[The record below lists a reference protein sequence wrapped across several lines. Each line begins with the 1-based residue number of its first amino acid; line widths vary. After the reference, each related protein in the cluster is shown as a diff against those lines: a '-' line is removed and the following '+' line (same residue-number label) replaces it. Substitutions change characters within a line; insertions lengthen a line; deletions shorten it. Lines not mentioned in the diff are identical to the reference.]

1 MTRIR
6 VLLADD
12 HLEFLTGI
20 KTALSDQ
27 YDVVD
32 AVQDGE
38 ALIHAAQAT
47 MPDLIISDLTMPVM
61 SGLQAALRLKEIGLS
76 IKFIFL
82 TVQSSPFYARRA
94 MQAGAKGYVLKSY
107 ATEQLQ
113 DAISEVLA
121 GGTYVSPEIDTQI

>member
-1 MTRIR
+1 LTRIR